1 MKASKRTLFDCVSFP
16 AQTKLISTLHVGHVS
31 IYTSHA
37 AKLSYPYIIRYLSG
51 DQNSTIKESSWTA
64 LIWLRN
70 LPFSQ
75 IPSCP
80 RSLSAK
86 LSNHFFKATNFI
98 LDHLAL
104 PLFSRAREQ
113 GGAARGNTTR
123 RGCPHAAWMMGW
135 GLALHW
141 GTSLRKQWGVC
152 IPR

>member
-104 PLFSRAREQ
+104 PLFSSA
-113 GGAARGNTTR
+113 
-123 RGCPHAAWMMGW
+123 
-135 GLALHW
+135 
-141 GTSLRKQWGVC
+141 TSLPELDISRPCLPVHVYPLC
-152 IPR
+152 IPYTCSILNALVVLCICHR